1 MKIDKN
7 SIILLYRTK
16 KITIDG
22 VRKAVERKWI
32 TENDFK
38 EITGQDY

>member
-32 TENDFK
+32 TKNDFK